1 MNSAKALKVLVID
14 IGGSKVKFKV
24 YGSPDKRKFPS
35 GKNLTPTVLVNE
47 ILALTADWSYDVI
60 SIGFPAPIQ
69 DGPLV
74 ENPTNLGPGWVGFDF
89 KTHLKKPVKL
99 INDAAMQALGS
110 YQGGLMLFI
119 GLGTGL
125 GSALIAENI
134 IIPLE
139 LCNLPYLHGKNMEY
153 YLGKQMLK
161 ISGKEKWQRDVANV
175 VAILKSAFIP
185 NEIVIGGGNAKHLK
199 IPLVAGTRIGKN
211 EDAFLGGYRLWNP
224 VQNQT
229 E

>member
-1 MNSAKALKVLVID
+1 
-14 IGGSKVKFKV
+14 
-24 YGSPDKRKFPS
+24 
-35 GKNLTPTVLVNE
+35 
-47 ILALTADWSYDVI
+47 
-60 SIGFPAPIQ
+60 
-69 DGPLV
+69 
-74 ENPTNLGPGWVGFDF
+74 
-89 KTHLKKPVKL
+89 
-99 INDAAMQALGS
+99 MQALGS

-153 YLGKQMLK
+153 YLSKQMLK
-161 ISGKEKWQRDVANV
+161 SVGKEKWQRDVANV

-199 IPLVAGTRIGKN
+199 IPMMAGARIGKN
-211 EDAFLGGYRLWNP
+211 ED
-224 VQNQT
+224 
-229 E
+229 